1 MEVAYWIRQYSNYI
15 KRILFQVLFKPLLRA
30 MSLQLETVHM
40 SAMMKKFGGD
50 VSITGILNAL
60 RVEIVDSEANPSRR
74 ATVSSRG
81 KLKQLPKFLSDKH
94 FETPA
99 FLCDTF
105 AVMLSMKD
113 VINFEADKEKDPEKD
128 KDKERDSGTLTV
140 GPSDLRQKSLN
151 ALRLALDQMEAK
163 PTTTKVNFSVNCQSI
178 TQHVNMSLLRL
189 VHQFV
194 TMIENIF
201 KTQLELK
208 DDPMKSCLRQAI
220 YSTNPSTIS
229 QSDAY
234 STKMSNSAVYHSTDT
249 SGSKAD
255 RNNPLDASHLRAA
268 EASGVRA
275 TGSRTEKTHHPSR
288 RPDHL
293 PSLVST
299 QPGRSPE
306 KPLKGHHPSVKTGAD
321 LQGSGVQSPL
331 HSINLSDSIAIEMAD
346 TSSPAVAEKTIVDE
360 IKENTPKCWRTLYH
374 LLDLYSMMPAMKT
387 IAQSRLS
394 DIAEEEPD
402 KVSESQSTPF
412 TKESA
417 TSRANAE
424 VTERQPLLSARKQP
438 QPKAQKSASVFTQS
452 MIF

>member
-1 MEVAYWIRQYSNYI
+1 MG
-15 KRILFQVLFKPLLRA
+15 
-30 MSLQLETVHM
+30 LQLETVHM

-60 RVEIVDSEANPSRR
+60 RVEIVDSEVNPSRR
-74 ATVSSRG
+74 STVTSRG
-81 KLKQLPKFLSDKH
+81 KLKQLPKFLNDKH

-113 VINFEADKEKDPEKD
+113 VINFEKDKEKDQEKD
-128 KDKERDSGTLTV
+128 KETDKEKDKEKDKERDSTSTA
-140 GPSDLRQKSLN
+140 GPIDLRQKSLN

-163 PTTTKVNFSVNCQSI
+163 PTTTKVNFNVNCQSI
-178 TQHVNMSLLRL
+178 TQNVNMSLLRL

-220 YSTNPSTIS
+220 YSTNPSTAS
-229 QSDAY
+229 HSDAY
-234 STKMSNSAVYHSTDT
+234 STKISSSAGYHSTDT

-255 RNNPLDASHLRAA
+255 RNPQDASHSKATGT
-268 EASGVRA
+268 SGVSA
-275 TGSRTEKTHHPSR
+275 TGSRTEKTHRPSR

-299 QPGRSPE
+299 QPGQSLD
-306 KPLKGHHPSVKTGAD
+306 KPVKGHNSSVKTGGD
-321 LQGSGVQSPL
+321 LQGSEVQSPL

-346 TSSPAVAEKTIVDE
+346 TSSPAVAEKTIIDE

-394 DIAEEEPD
+394 DIEEEPD
-402 KVSESQSTPF
+402 KVSESQSVPF
-412 TKESA
+412 MKDSSTV
-417 TSRANAE
+417 TANSE
-424 VTERQPLLSARKQP
+424 VAERQPLLSARKQP
-438 QPKAQKSASVFTQS
+438 QLKAQKSASMFTQS
-452 MIF
+452 MFFYFKHAHASQETLSAYLK